1 MDDHSNASKEQAL
14 RHEIAAFEQLLVR
27 DLSKKVLIAYGS
39 RYGSTDEIARA
50 MVQIKVGGQS
60 GRMCSSGGEQK
71 WWKASC
77 RELKKCQAI

>member
-1 MDDHSNASKEQAL
+1 MDDHSNASKEQL
-14 RHEIAAFEQLLVR
+14 YGTKLAAFEQLLVR
-27 DLSKKVLIAYGS
+27 DMSKKVLIAYGS